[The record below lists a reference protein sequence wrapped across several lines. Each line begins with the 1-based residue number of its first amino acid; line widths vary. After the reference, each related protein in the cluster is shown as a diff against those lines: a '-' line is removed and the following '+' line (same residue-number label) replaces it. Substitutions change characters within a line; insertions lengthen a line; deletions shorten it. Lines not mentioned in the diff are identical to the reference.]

1 MGKVAQLQ
9 ETERAGPLLF
19 SRAPAQSLPS
29 MRRSSAKEG
38 RFSFLANHTLLIYKH
53 TYTPAVQQ
61 VSLLAS
67 KESRRCCWSATGFLL
82 VCWLAAG
89 QQQGAQQTTV
99 ASSRPAKSSKKFLGG
114 VARRQVLRGN
124 RLQQRSLNQPSSPQV
139 TPHISQSCIFPRS
152 LILSHL

>member
-89 QQQGAQQTTV
+89 QQKGHSKPQSPHPGQPSPRR
-99 ASSRPAKSSKKFLGG
+99 SSLAVSLGG
-114 VARRQVLRGN
+114 KCCEGTGFNNAASINRHPPKLHPTSHRAAFFRG
-124 RLQQRSLNQPSSPQV
+124 R
-139 TPHISQSCIFPRS
+139 
-152 LILSHL
+152 